1 MTERPLDC
9 DPEQGGR
16 QEGSPRVDRGRRKDH
31 SRGRRRNGEEGEGEK
46 ALLDLR
52 WDGLSFL
59 FVSRGRVGI
68 HLLPACSSSFLHQ
81 IGSFSCVSHCFTLRL
96 PPSPLGDALSFS
108 PSLPFCSVSKWK
120 ANSVALSEAGS
131 SAGHFSPDRVPRR
144 GRRR

>member
-16 QEGSPRVDRGRRKDH
+16 QEGSPRVDGGRRKDH
-31 SRGRRRNGEEGEGEK
+31 SRGRRRNG
-46 ALLDLR
+46 R
-52 WDGLSFL
+52 
-59 FVSRGRVGI
+59 RGRGRESAPRPPMGWAVFSFCVTRSRW
-68 HLLPACSSSFLHQ
+68 HSSPACSSFFLRQ

>member
-16 QEGSPRVDRGRRKDH
+16 QGRALLEWMEADAKITHVEG
-31 SRGRRRNGEEGEGEK
+31 GEMGNMEREK

-52 WDGLSFL
+52 WDGLSFC
-59 FVSRGRVGI
+59 VTRSRW
-68 HLLPACSSSFLHQ
+68 HSSPACSSSFLRQ

-96 PPSPLGDALSFS
+96 RFPPSPLGDALFFS
-108 PSLPFCSVSKWK
+108 PSLPFSSVSKWK

>member
-16 QEGSPRVDRGRRKDH
+16 QGRALLEWMEADAKITHVEG
-31 SRGRRRNGEEGEGEK
+31 GEMGNMEREK

-68 HLLPACSSSFLHQ
+68 HLLPA
-81 IGSFSCVSHCFTLRL
+81 L
-96 PPSPLGDALSFS
+96 PPFCARLEVFLAYLIVSPSVFVFPHLPLGMLYSF
-108 PSLPFCSVSKWK
+108 PLPFHSLPSPNGRQTVS
-120 ANSVALSEAGS
+120 
-131 SAGHFSPDRVPRR
+131 R
-144 GRRR
+144 